1 MPRAT
6 PPAIELEKIL
16 NSHFSAEAGL
26 VVSVE
31 DTARHIALSPA
42 DAFPEVFA
50 TSRMIA
56 LMEVAAARA
65 MRPLLG
71 EGQLSVGVSLSVR
84 HTAATPVGSQVR
96 AVATYLRT
104 EAKLMHFRIEAFDEA
119 GSIGVGEHA
128 RAVIDTQRLLS
139 GAERRRK
146 PVISNSN
153 STSNQGLQ

>member
-1 MPRAT
+1 M
-6 PPAIELEKIL
+6 
-16 NSHFSAEAGL
+16 NDNFSAEAAL
-26 VVSVE
+26 IVQPE

-65 MRPLLG
+65 LRPLLG
-71 EGQLSVGVSLSVR
+71 EGQLSVGVSFSVR

-104 EAKLMHFRIEAFDEA
+104 EAKLMHFKVEAFDES
-119 GSIGVGEHA
+119 GTIGTGEHT
-128 RAVIDTQRLLS
+128 RAVIDTARLLT

-146 PVISNSN
+146 PEISS
-153 STSNQGLQ
+153 SSSSQGLQ

>member
-1 MPRAT
+1 M
-6 PPAIELEKIL
+6 
-16 NSHFSAEAGL
+16 NSSFSAEADL
-26 VVSVE
+26 TVSVA
-31 DTARHIALSPA
+31 DTARHLALAPQ

-65 MRPLLG
+65 LRPLLG

-84 HTAATPVGSQVR
+84 HTAATPVGSRVH

-104 EAKLMHFRIEAFDEA
+104 EAKLMHFKVEAFDEA

-128 RAVIDTQRLLS
+128 RAIIDTSRLLS

-146 PVISNSN
+146 
-153 STSNQGLQ
+153 TGALQ

>member
-1 MPRAT
+1 VFD
-6 PPAIELEKIL
+6 I
-16 NSHFSAEAGL
+16 SAEAAL
-26 VVSVE
+26 IVRAE
-31 DTARHIALSPA
+31 HTARHIALSPS

-71 EGQLSVGVSLSVR
+71 EAQLSVGVSLDVR
-84 HTAATPVGSQVR
+84 HTAATPIGSRVR

-104 EAKLMHFRIEAFDEA
+104 EAKLMHFKVEAFDES

-128 RAVIDTQRLLS
+128 RAVIDPTRLLTS
-139 GAERRRK
+139 AERRRRQANNS
-146 PVISNSN
+146 ISS
-153 STSNQGLQ
+153 SQELQ